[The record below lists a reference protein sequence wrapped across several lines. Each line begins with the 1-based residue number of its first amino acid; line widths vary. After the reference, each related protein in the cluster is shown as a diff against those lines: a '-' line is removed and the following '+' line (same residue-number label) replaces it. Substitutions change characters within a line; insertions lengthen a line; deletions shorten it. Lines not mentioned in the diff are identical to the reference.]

1 MTYSGSTTSQTTSN
15 NTNSDDTYQST
26 EDQISRINEVLNTRY
41 EDDTIPPQFPDKV
54 QPEGANGQ
62 FFTNPETGALYKWV
76 LQTAEASATN
86 TFIKK
91 KRLQKNSWIFVPHDA
106 DLTIGMYDPRL
117 GNVWVDDNDAYV
129 VYVYHAGELEYK
141 DGIKLSNGWYAI
153 TDKKRGYDNF
163 IIQTAD
169 DPSQLSIISGDYTNV
184 SNPESVPDGVYL
196 QQGFLYYNTSNN
208 SLYVYKGDVDEYG
221 NAIDPDGRW
230 IQLNTGNTD
239 PTSGQQFV
247 SPYEE
252 LLNRFVAVEEK
263 IRLLQSASQS

>member
-1 MTYSGSTTSQTTSN
+1 MTYSGSAAAQTTSD
-15 NTNSDDTYQST
+15 NTNSDDTYVST
-26 EDQISRINEVLNTRY
+26 DDQISRINEVLNERY
-41 EDDTIPPQFPDKV
+41 EDDTVPPQFPEIIG
-54 QPEGANGQ
+54 PPGNIGQ
-62 FFTNPETGALYKWV
+62 YFTNPETGGLYKWV
-76 LQTAEASATN
+76 ERTSLASPTN
-86 TFIKK
+86 PGLSK
-91 KRLQKNSWIFVPHDA
+91 KRLEKNSWIFVPHDA
-106 DLTIGMYDPRL
+106 DLTIGMFDPRL

-169 DPSQLSIISGDYTNV
+169 DPKQLSVISGDYTNV

-196 QQGFLYYNTSNN
+196 QQGFLYYNTSNH
-208 SLYVYKGDVDEYG
+208 SLYVYQGEVDEYG

-239 PTSGQQFV
+239 PTDGQNLV